1 MANRKHIQLENKA
14 EPTAFESR
22 GFSSPQIVERE
33 DVEAHSQY
41 LRGVYRDAI
50 DQFLH
55 GQDVLGGF
63 VDPVAGTYLNFRV
76 NKASLTEESL
86 DTASG
91 AQLMNVR
98 PVEGNDQEEQV
109 TVFLPHENNNWFN
122 KKLNEYDREP
132 EETLDENGEIHKKN
146 RRNLKL
152 VNAISGIEAAF
163 LKDFFPSQED
173 LQLLEDG
180 RAREIEV
187 WFTEES
193 YQDDEVKAKLC
204 ALGIEHG
211 VRTLVFYQV
220 VILLIKASAR
230 QLIQIIHALKGITEF
245 RLYHS
250 PSVLLN
256 NDDVGAEEWLRLI
269 QADAIRADDPLV
281 RIAILD
287 TGVNPNHRLLSDYLP
302 SARCFSVIES
312 GNTKDEENH
321 GTGLASLA
329 LYGDLAD
336 VIYSQRRLRIT
347 SDLTSVKMLSLNRG
361 EGNREEMY
369 ALITEDAMRVGRDSG
384 ADILCSAVTD
394 KDHPVPDAAASSS
407 SAAIDETLY
416 NNGACDSLLMIS
428 AGNVEETGG
437 LDYPDYL
444 YLKSIQDPAQA
455 WNAITVG
462 AYTRKVAIQDPLYRG
477 LRVIAPTD
485 GISPFS
491 STSVIW
497 GPNAIK
503 PEIVMEGGNAVKGIK
518 NTLDAPSDLSLVVAD
533 AGDGLAAGHFNSFNA
548 TSAATGLAAR
558 LAAKIK
564 YYNRGLNA
572 LSVRALMI
580 HSAEWTQEMKDLC
593 TENGS
598 LNKAV
603 LLHSCGY
610 GVPDEQKAIVSS
622 DSRVTFIA
630 EDRLK
635 PFILGSRGNSLKFGR
650 MNLYHMPWPK
660 RVLEGLADET
670 VRLKITLSYYIKPS
684 PGVRSRLNKYTFQSI
699 RLKFDVKGP
708 NESDIDFKNRIK
720 MVTEEGEDRV
730 RDPELRNRWAIGI
743 TNRNQGSVIS
753 DSFTLSGADMA
764 KCDVIAIYPSG
775 GWFKNRLE
783 NLDIEIPYSLV
794 VTLETSDEQVLLYN
808 EVENLIANL
817 VVAQP

>member
-1 MANRKHIQLENKA
+1 MANHRHIKLENKA
-14 EPTAFESR
+14 EPTAFESK
-22 GFSSPQIVERE
+22 GFPSPQKVER
-33 DVEAHSQY
+33 DAEAHSQK
-41 LRGVYRDAI
+41 LRGLYRNAI
-50 DQFLH
+50 NQFLQ
-55 GQDVLGGF
+55 GQDVLEGL
-63 VDPVAGTYLNFRV
+63 VDPVAGTYLNFRL
-76 NKASLTEESL
+76 NKASLTEDAL

-91 AQLMNVR
+91 TQLMNVR
-98 PVEGNDQEEQV
+98 PVEGSNEDEQV
-109 TVFLPHENNNWFN
+109 TVFLPHENSNWFN

-132 EETLDENGEIHKKN
+132 EETLDENGEVHKKD
-146 RRNLKL
+146 RRNLRL
-152 VNAISGIEAAF
+152 VNAVSSIEAAI
-163 LKDFFPSQED
+163 LKDFFSSQED
-173 LQLLEDG
+173 FQLVEDG
-180 RAREIEV
+180 MEREIEV
-187 WFTEES
+187 WFTEEC
-193 YQDDEVKAKLC
+193 YQDDEVKAKLR

-211 VRTLVFYQV
+211 MRTLVFHQV
-220 VILLIKASAR
+220 VVLLVKASSR
-230 QLIQIIHALKGITEF
+230 QLVQIVHALRGITEF

-256 NDDVGAEEWLRLI
+256 NDEVGNEEWMRLI
-269 QADAIRADDPLV
+269 QNDVLRADDPFV

-312 GNTKDEENH
+312 GNTKDQENH

-329 LYGDLAD
+329 IYGDLTD
-336 VIYSQRRLRIT
+336 VIYGRRRVRIT
-347 SDLTSVKMLSLNRG
+347 SDLTSVKMLSRNRG
-361 EGNREEMY
+361 EVNREEMY
-369 ALITEDAMRVGRDSG
+369 ALITEDAMHVGRDSG
-384 ADILCSAVTD
+384 ASILCSAVTD
-394 KDHPVPDAAASSS
+394 KGHPVPDAAASST
-407 SAAIDETLY
+407 SAAIDDTLY
-416 NNGACDSLLMIS
+416 NNGACDSILLIS

-444 YLKSIQDPAQA
+444 YLKTIQDPAQA

-462 AYTRKVAIQDPLYRG
+462 AYTRKVAIQDPRYRG
-477 LRVIAPTD
+477 LRVIAPAD

-491 STSVIW
+491 STSVQW
-497 GPNAIK
+497 GANVIK
-503 PEIVMEGGNAVKGIK
+503 PEIVMEGGNAVKGIQ

-533 AGDGLAAGHFNSFNA
+533 AGDGRVAGNFNSFNA

-564 YYNRGLNA
+564 YYNSGLNA

-610 GVPDEQKAIVSS
+610 GVPDGQKAIVSS
-622 DSRVTFIA
+622 DSRVTFIS

-635 PFILGSRGNSLKFGR
+635 PFVLGSRGNSLKFGR

-684 PGVRSRLNKYTFQSI
+684 PGIRSRLNKYTFQSI
-699 RLKFDVKGP
+699 RLKFDVKGQ
-708 NESDIDFKNRIK
+708 NESDRDFKNRIK
-720 MVTEEGEDRV
+720 KVTEEGEDNV
-730 RDPELRNRWAIGI
+730 RDPELRNRWTIGI
-743 TNRNQGSVIS
+743 TNRNQGSIIS
-753 DSFTLSGADMA
+753 DSFTLSGRDMA
-764 KCDVIAIYPSG
+764 KCDAIAIFPSG

-783 NLDIEIPYSLV
+783 NLNLEIPYSLV
-794 VTLETSDEQVLLYN
+794 VTLETDSENVMLYN
-808 EVENLIANL
+808 EVENLIANP
-817 VVAQP
+817 VIIQP

>member
-1 MANRKHIQLENKA
+1 MTNRKHIQLENKA

-22 GFSSPQIVERE
+22 GFSSHQIVERDAE
-33 DVEAHSQY
+33 THSLY
-41 LRGVYRDAI
+41 LKGAYRDAI
-50 DQFLH
+50 GQFLQ
-55 GQDVLGGF
+55 GQDVLGGL

-76 NKASLTEESL
+76 NKASLAEGSL

-91 AQLMNVR
+91 TQLMNVR

-109 TVFLPHENNNWFN
+109 TVFLPRENNSWFN

-132 EETLDENGEIHKKN
+132 GEKVDENGVIHKKN
-146 RRNLKL
+146 RRNRPL
-152 VNAISGIEAAF
+152 VNAVSGIEAAI
-163 LKDFFPSQED
+163 LKDFFTSED
-173 LQLLEDG
+173 ELRLVEDG
-180 RAREIEV
+180 RAQEIEV

-193 YQDDEVKAKLC
+193 YQDDEVKAKLR

-211 VRTLVFYQV
+211 MKTLVFHQV

-230 QLIQIIHALKGITEF
+230 QLIQVVHALKGITEF

-250 PSVLLN
+250 PSILLN
-256 NDDVGAEEWLRLI
+256 NDDVGEEEWLRLI
-269 QADAIRADDPLV
+269 QDDAIRADDPLV

-329 LYGDLAD
+329 LYGDLSD
-336 VIYSQRRLRIT
+336 VIYGQRRLKIT

-361 EGNREEMY
+361 EGNREEMF
-369 ALITEDAMRVGRDSG
+369 ALITEDAMHVGRNSG

-394 KDHPVPDAAASSS
+394 KDHPVQDAAASST

-428 AGNVEETGG
+428 AGNVEDTGG

-462 AYTRKVAIQDPLYRG
+462 AYTRKVAIKDPLYRG
-477 LRVIAPTD
+477 LRVIAPAD

-497 GPNAIK
+497 GANTIK
-503 PEIVMEGGNAVKGIK
+503 PEIVMEGGNAVKGIQ
-518 NTLDAPSDLSLVVAD
+518 NTLDPPIDLSLVVAD
-533 AGDGLAAGHFNSFNA
+533 AGDGLAAGRFNSFNA

-572 LSVRALMI
+572 LSIRALMI

-593 TENGS
+593 TENGA

-610 GVPDEQKAIVSS
+610 GVPDEKKAIVSS

-635 PFILGSRGNSLKFGR
+635 PFVLGSRGNSLKFGR

-660 RVLEGLADET
+660 RVLEGLAGEM

-684 PGVRSRLNKYTFQSI
+684 PGVRSRLNKYTFPSI
-699 RLKFDVKGP
+699 RLNFDVKGQ
-708 NESDIDFKNRIK
+708 NESDRDFKNRVK
-720 MVTEEGEDRV
+720 KVTEEREDNK
-730 RDPELRNRWAIGI
+730 RDPELRNRWTIGI
-743 TNRNQGSVIS
+743 TNRNQGSIIS
-753 DSFTLSGADMA
+753 DSFILNGPDMA
-764 KCDVIAIYPSG
+764 KCNVIAIYPSG

-794 VTLETSDEQVLLYN
+794 VTLEADSEEVMMYN
-808 EVENLIANL
+808 AVENLIANP
-817 VVAQP
+817 VAIQP